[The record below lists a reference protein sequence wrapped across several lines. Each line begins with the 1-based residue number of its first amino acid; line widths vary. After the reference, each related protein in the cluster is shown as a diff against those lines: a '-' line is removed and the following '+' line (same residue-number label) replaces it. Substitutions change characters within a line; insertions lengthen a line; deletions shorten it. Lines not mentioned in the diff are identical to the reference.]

1 MSEGQHTFD
10 SLDLSSCGVGDTG
23 CSAIALAIAS
33 NPSCLTR
40 RLDLSNNNISDEG
53 AKLLG
58 KSLLDARLLLP
69 DFALDEVILDN
80 NDIGDDSLEAIAAAF
95 SCGAIKTLSLR
106 SCAVKAAGCSF
117 FGEAVRSLSQHLQS
131 DDATTY
137 SLDLSGNHF
146 GTQQKKKKKG
156 LGSVSASLIRD
167 TATSNL
173 RFIGKTLQ
181 GAAKS
186 FGTSVDSDD
195 DEDAML
201 GGLVEEDE
209 GVDSCRIEA
218 CGAHSFASEFM
229 RDNHDGNK
237 YSCSSS
243 AISIG
248 MRQCFLEEKGCDALA
263 ATALASRHCRLS
275 FDVSLNDV
283 SEDSVLSLSRN
294 EKYQGNLN
302 DMAEQHMDL
311 LNMLKSRQADFQP
324 DFDETLF
331 DDDYEY

>member
-1 MSEGQHTFD
+1 MSEGQHTFE
-10 SLDLSSCGVGDTG
+10 SLGLSSCSVGDTG

-40 RLDLSNNNISDEG
+40 RLDLSNNHITDEG

-58 KSLLDARLLLP
+58 KSILDAKLLLP
-69 DFALDEVILDN
+69 DFALDELILDN
-80 NDIGDDSLEAIAAAF
+80 NDIGDESSETLAVAF
-95 SCGAIKTLSLR
+95 SCGAIKSLSLR

-117 FGEAVRSLSQHLQS
+117 FGEAVNSLSQRIQP
-131 DDATTY
+131 DAATY

-146 GTQQKKKKKG
+146 GTKQKKKKKG

-173 RFIGKTLQ
+173 KFIGKTLQ

-186 FGTSVDSDD
+186 FGTTVDSDD

-209 GVDSCRIEA
+209 GVDSCKIEA
-218 CGAHSFASEFM
+218 CGAHSFASQFLRE
-229 RDNHDGNK
+229 NHDGSR
-237 YSCSSS
+237 SCSSS

-263 ATALASRHCRLS
+263 ATVLASKYCRLS

-294 EKYQGNLN
+294 EKYQGHLN
-302 DMAEQHMDL
+302 YMAEQYMDL
-311 LNMLKSRQADFQP
+311 LDMLKSRQTDYLSDFG
-324 DFDETLF
+324 ETPF
-331 DDDYEY
+331 DDEYEY